1 MNVKGPNKHELYKW
15 FAAQKEHLNAE
26 PTWNFAKFLVDGE
39 GHVVEY
45 YPPTTDPEAIRPAIE
60 KLIGANKQ

>member
-26 PTWNFAKFLVDGE
+26 PTWNFAKFLLRENQPYKYFDCRV
-39 GHVVEY
+39 
-45 YPPTTDPEAIRPAIE
+45 PPNDMRETIAKINAT
-60 KLIGANKQ
+60 L